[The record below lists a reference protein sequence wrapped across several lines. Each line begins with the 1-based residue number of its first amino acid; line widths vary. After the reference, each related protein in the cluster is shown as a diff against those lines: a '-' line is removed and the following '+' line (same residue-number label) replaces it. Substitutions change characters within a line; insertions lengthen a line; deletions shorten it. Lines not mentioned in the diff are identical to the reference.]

1 MNNEVISDISLFD
14 SHPSNM
20 TKYINDII
28 KVIEDIRAE
37 GYEMYSVILERK
49 EECEQMAAEA
59 NDRIQE
65 VKRYA
70 PEDSNEQMN
79 DLNNRKR
86 HCENKFNNL
95 DKRVLFSLVQRLS
108 QRQLDD
114 IAQQC
119 VQMQKTVEVLK
130 ENVQITNRAFVDTM
144 KYYKEAK

>member
-20 TKYINDII
+20 TKYMDDII

-95 DKRVLFSLVQRLS
+95 DKS

>member
-65 VKRYA
+65 VKKYA

-95 DKRVLFSLVQRLS
+95 DKS

>member
-28 KVIEDIRAE
+28 KVIEDIRDE

-95 DKRVLFSLVQRLS
+95 DKS

>member
-95 DKRVLFSLVQRLS
+95 DKS

-119 VQMQKTVEVLK
+119 VQMQKAVEVLK

>member
-14 SHPSNM
+14 SHPFNM
-20 TKYINDII
+20 TKYMNDII

-95 DKRVLFSLVQRLS
+95 DKS

>member
-70 PEDSNEQMN
+70 PDDSNEQMN

-95 DKRVLFSLVQRLS
+95 DKS

>member
-1 MNNEVISDISLFD
+1 MNNEFISDISLFD

-95 DKRVLFSLVQRLS
+95 DKS

>member
-70 PEDSNEQMN
+70 SEDSNEQMN

-95 DKRVLFSLVQRLS
+95 DKS

>member
-95 DKRVLFSLVQRLS
+95 DKS

-119 VQMQKTVEVLK
+119 VQMQKIVEVLK